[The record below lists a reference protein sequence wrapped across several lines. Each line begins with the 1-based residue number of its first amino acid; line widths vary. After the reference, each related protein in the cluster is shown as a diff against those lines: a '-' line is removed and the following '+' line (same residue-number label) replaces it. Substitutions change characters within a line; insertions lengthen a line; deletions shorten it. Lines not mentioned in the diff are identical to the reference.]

1 MGVGFCQINGQMLK
15 GRRWFKVFILRIVA
29 RHDAICGLVYVSN
42 VADSENSTMDFHGKK
57 RTFFIS
63 EN

>member
-1 MGVGFCQINGQMLK
+1 MLK

>member
-1 MGVGFCQINGQMLK
+1 MGVGFCQINGKMLK
-15 GRRWFKVFILRIVA
+15 RRRWFMVFVLRIFA
-29 RHDAICGLVYVSN
+29 RHGAICGLVYACN
-42 VADSENSTMDFHGKK
+42 VADFENSTMDFHGKK